1 MAVHRILLVDDDVDI
16 LAVVGETIRD
26 KFEVIQAVDGLD
38 ALHHLE
44 TGEPDLAVIDYEM
57 PLMDG
62 FELCRVIRKHERFRA
77 MPVIFLS
84 GHAAKAEI
92 TKGYKSGAN
101 LYLTKP
107 IDPLRILKNIE
118 FTIEHEKIE
127 VREKQYTIEELRD
140 LRERDGE
147 DATPPL
153 SRLSPSDPARSSA
166 TAKPKTAH
174 ADPIQVTPELV
185 SDEELELQFV
195 EPDYE
200 DSQSS
205 RASDKAASGPVRVMA
220 VENEDDARELLGAIL
235 AQADYEVI
243 TAVDGLAAVERV
255 VKYQPDLVLVDLM
268 MPRMNGF
275 QFLKSLR
282 QNIAYR
288 NLPIIVVTA
297 KASRRDRDYVM
308 KLGAT
313 AFIAKPYES
322 EELLADVAEIVNRA
336 DFVVAAKRLSIEE
349 IRYAEKLEA
358 AEKRD
363 DKKLDTRE
371 DRHAELQRLANE
383 DGPASGHGDHS
394 GHDDH

>member
-16 LAVVGETIRD
+16 LAVIGETIRD
-26 KFEVIQAVDGLD
+26 RFEVIQAVDGLD

-84 GHAAKAEI
+84 GHAAKSEI

-118 FTIEHEKIE
+118 FTIEHENVE
-127 VREKQYTIEELRD
+127 VRDKKYTIEQLRD
-140 LRERDGE
+140 LREQDGE

-153 SRLSPSDPARSSA
+153 SRLSPSESRRPSA
-166 TAKPKTAH
+166 TAEPQRAQ
-174 ADPIQVTPELV
+174 ADPVQVTPELV

-205 RASDKAASGPVRVMA
+205 RAESKAPSGPVRIMV
-220 VENEDDARELLGAIL
+220 VENEDDARELLAAIL
-235 AQADYEVI
+235 AQAQYEVI
-243 TAVDGLAAVERV
+243 TAIDGLAAVERI

-282 QNIAYR
+282 QNKAYR
-288 NLPIIVVTA
+288 NLPIVVVTA
-297 KASRRDRDYVM
+297 KASRRDREYVM

-313 AFIAKPYES
+313 AFIAKPYEA
-322 EELLADVAEIVNRA
+322 EELVADIAEIVGRPE
-336 DFVVAAKRLSIEE
+336 FVVGPKRLSIEE
-349 IRYAEKLEA
+349 IRNVERLEEAERREG
-358 AEKRD
+358 
-363 DKKLDTRE
+363 KKLDTRE
-371 DRHAELQRLANE
+371 DRHAEIQRLANE
-383 DGPASGHGDHS
+383 DGPTLDR
-394 GHDDH
+394 

>member
-16 LAVVGETIRD
+16 LAVIGETIRD

-84 GHAAKAEI
+84 GHAAKSEI

-118 FTIEHEKIE
+118 FTIEHENIE
-127 VREKQYTIEELRD
+127 IREKKHTIEELRE
-140 LRERDGE
+140 LREKDGE

-153 SRLSPSDPARSSA
+153 SRLSGADSRRPSA
-166 TAKPKTAH
+166 TAEPRKAQ
-174 ADPIQVTPELV
+174 ADPVQATPELV
-185 SDEELELQFV
+185 SNEELELQFV

-205 RASDKAASGPVRVMA
+205 RAGGKAETAPVRVMV
-220 VENEDDARELLGAIL
+220 VENEDDSRELLAAIL
-235 AQADYEVI
+235 AQAKYEVI
-243 TAVDGLAAVERV
+243 TAVDGLAAVERI

-282 QNIAYR
+282 QNKAYR

-313 AFIAKPYES
+313 AFIGKPYEA
-322 EELLADVAEIVNRA
+322 EELLADVAEIVNRP
-336 DFVVAAKRLSIEE
+336 DFAVAPKRVPIEE
-349 IRYAEKLEA
+349 IRNAERLEQ
-358 AEKRD
+358 AERRD
-363 DKKLDTRE
+363 DQKLDPRE
-371 DRHAELQRLANE
+371 DKHAELRRMANE
-383 DGPASGHGDHS
+383 EGPDLDH
-394 GHDDH
+394 